1 MMKIHWY
8 DLYYDP
14 KGEDPFEGV
23 FMISSALSTFSKER
37 LCRVLKK
44 EKLPEYEF
52 EDAVADYLTVELRRR
67 LNLPVDDDVRFVKGD
82 SFIGR
87 PYIRLH
93 RDYLK
98 HLFLCMEICL
108 DAGIAVFT
116 QGVLAGWWF
125 EPSDLPEKGD
135 GTDSSPRWTYE
146 IAEQAIVKNLM
157 EKDKRTKAL
166 YARLNYSLCRPCLM
180 ITEEGKKMAREMRSL
195 GNYHPIDS
203 DGSDEEAPASRV
215 APRMQTSK

>member
-1 MMKIHWY
+1 MKLHWY
-8 DLYYDP
+8 DFYYDP
-14 KGEDPFEGV
+14 KGENPFVGV

-44 EKLPEYEF
+44 EKLPEYGF
-52 EDAVADYLTVELRRR
+52 EDAVAEYLTVELRRR

-82 SFIGR
+82 NYTAR

-135 GTDSSPRWTYE
+135 ASDISSRWSYE
-146 IAEQAIVKNLM
+146 IAERAIVRNIM
-157 EKDKRTKAL
+157 EQDRQTKKIH
-166 YARLNYSLCRPCLM
+166 ARLNTNLCKPTLM
-180 ITEEGKKMAREMRSL
+180 ITEEGKNMARELRRL
-195 GNYHPIDS
+195 GNYHPIDG
-203 DGSDEEAPASRV
+203 DGSDDEAPVSHV